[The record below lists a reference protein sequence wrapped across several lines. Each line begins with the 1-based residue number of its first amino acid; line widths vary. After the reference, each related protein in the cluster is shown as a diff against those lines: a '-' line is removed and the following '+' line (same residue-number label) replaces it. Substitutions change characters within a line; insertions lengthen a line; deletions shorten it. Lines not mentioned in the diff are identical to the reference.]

1 MVVATVAV
9 AVAVVVSV
17 PSSDSYIFSMCNRN
31 KIDFIRTWKIFFTN
45 KIESMKI
52 ADNLITIE
60 FVCTFIV
67 DFNRTWDFCQI
78 FSMKLF
84 SICFPVSW
92 LSKYKWFFFTPIFV
106 KISNLDYAVNWK
118 VFPQTQRHCT
128 RNVEIPWNE
137 RDWNQSVL
145 VAFNIDLISKNQ
157 PKFSVYQQSAIFF

>member
-1 MVVATVAV
+1 M
-9 AVAVVVSV
+9 
-17 PSSDSYIFSMCNRN
+17 
-31 KIDFIRTWKIFFTN
+31 
-45 KIESMKI
+45 
-52 ADNLITIE
+52 
-60 FVCTFIV
+60 CTFIV

-118 VFPQTQRHCT
+118 VFPQTQRYCT

-157 PKFSVYQQSAIFF
+157 PTVFSVYQQSAIFFKFRETFPQIKNDIILLTQMVVYTGNNVYYTRFCLILFVHYSEENIYLDIIISTKP